1 MRLKIN
7 NFAKVK
13 TADLEL
19 KGITVIAGENNTGK
33 STVGKVLFAMF
44 NSMSELKDKIYNQ
57 KRELVDSILERELN
71 NLFLEQNESSEFLPM
86 SPIFYFSDVLDVL
99 LDADEHKKEQ
109 VIISCMEN
117 SGLDVNPAD
126 VDNIL
131 QEINSVNGIS
141 EDLLIEAAVSDYF
154 KDIFSSDI
162 NSKIDK
168 ESMASVQALVKEK
181 SLAFQFDNNKC
192 VSVERQFNVLN
203 SATYIDNPF
212 VIDKM
217 NTYRQGDTVA
227 ERDILEKLRRHVEG
241 GIVSKVYVEAQLKE
255 AMSHL
260 RDVFAG
266 HITENKA
273 GSYIYLD
280 EELGEDISISNL
292 STGLKAFVLIQTL
305 LEKGS
310 IQKKDVLILDE
321 PEIHLHP
328 QWQLSFAEII
338 VLLEK
343 IFDLTIVVTT
353 HSAHFLEAIQV
364 YSQKY
369 GLEDKCTYYLSKS
382 GEQGSVFEDVTEKPE
397 KILGQLVEPNI
408 LLDRIRVQLEE
419 EMNGEDERIPKGG

>member
-1 MRLKIN
+1 MRLRID

-13 TADLEL
+13 SADLEL

-33 STVGKVLFAMF
+33 STVGKILFAMF
-44 NSMSELKDKIYNQ
+44 NSMSELEDKIYEQ
-57 KRELVDSILERELN
+57 KRDLVENILEREIN
-71 NLFLEQNESSEFLPM
+71 NLYLEQNGDKLYISIPAS
-86 SPIFYFSDVLDVL
+86 FYFQDALDVFL
-99 LDADEHKKEQ
+99 EGDEEKKEQ
-109 VIISCMEN
+109 VLIAWMEN
-117 SGLDVNPAD
+117 RGLVIEPTD

-131 QEINSVNGIS
+131 EEVNSVNRIN
-141 EDLLIEAAVSDYF
+141 EDLLIEAAVTDYF
-154 KDIFSSDI
+154 QSIFGSDI

-168 ESMASVQALVKEK
+168 ESTACVQAMIKDK
-181 SLAFQFDNNKC
+181 TLAFRFDNNQC
-192 VSVERQFNVLN
+192 SSVERQFNVLN

-212 VIDKM
+212 VIDKI
-217 NTYRQGDTVA
+217 NTYLTGETVT
-227 ERDILEKLRRHVEG
+227 ECDIIDKLRRNVEG

-255 AMSHL
+255 AMAHL
-260 RDVFAG
+260 QEVSDG
-266 HITENKA
+266 HITETKA
-273 GSYIYLD
+273 GRYIFSD
-280 EELGEDISISNL
+280 EVLGEDISINNL

-369 GLEDKCTYYLSKS
+369 NLTDKCTYYLSKTD
-382 GEQGSVFEDVTEKPE
+382 GNGCTFEDVTDEPE

-408 LLDRIRVQLEE
+408 LLDRIRLQLEE
-419 EMNGEDERIPKGG
+419 DADGADE

>member
-1 MRLKIN
+1 MRLRID

-13 TADLEL
+13 SADLEL

-33 STVGKVLFAMF
+33 STVGKILFAMF
-44 NSMSELKDKIYNQ
+44 NSMSELEDKIYEQ
-57 KRELVDSILERELN
+57 KRDLVENILEREIN
-71 NLFLEQNESSEFLPM
+71 NLYLEQNGDKLYISIPAS
-86 SPIFYFSDVLDVL
+86 FYFQDALDVFL
-99 LDADEHKKEQ
+99 EDDEEKKEQ
-109 VIISCMEN
+109 VLISWMEN
-117 SGLDVNPAD
+117 RGLVIDPTD

-131 QEINSVNGIS
+131 EEVNSVNRINEG
-141 EDLLIEAAVSDYF
+141 LLIEAAVTDYF
-154 KDIFSSDI
+154 QSIFGSDI

-168 ESMASVQALVKEK
+168 GSTACVQAMIKDKALT
-181 SLAFQFDNNKC
+181 FRFDNDQC
-192 VSVERQFNVLN
+192 SSVERQFNVVN

-212 VIDKM
+212 VIDKI
-217 NTYRQGDTVA
+217 NTYLTGATVT
-227 ERDILEKLRRHVEG
+227 ESDIIDKLRRNVEG

-255 AMSHL
+255 AMAHL
-260 RDVFAG
+260 QEVSVG
-266 HITENKA
+266 HITETKA
-273 GSYIYLD
+273 GRYIFSD
-280 EELGEDISISNL
+280 EVLGEDISINNL

-369 GLEDKCTYYLSKS
+369 NLTDKCTYYLSKTD
-382 GEQGSVFEDVTEKPE
+382 GNGCMFEDVTDEPE

-408 LLDRIRVQLEE
+408 LLDRIRLQLEE
-419 EMNGEDERIPKGG
+419 DADGADE